1 MRRPPVIALLGL
13 GEAGAAIAADL
24 VAAGA
29 RVSAWDPDPARC
41 VEGVA
46 PAGDAAGAVAGTDA
60 VLSVNA
66 QAAAL
71 AAARAAAP
79 ALTKGCVYADANTS
93 SAAVKR
99 AVAAVVERAGAAFA
113 DIALLGPVP
122 GSGLRT
128 PALVSGAGAER
139 LVDLL
144 RPLGARMEVV
154 GAEPGDA
161 ASRKLIRSVF
171 MKGLAAAVVESL
183 AAARAAGCEQW
194 LRADLETML
203 RDADESVLRRLEDG
217 SVTHAARRV
226 AEMEAAAAQ
235 LRELGV
241 EPYVA
246 EAAAAVLRSLR
257 DAAPPPPCDDSG
269 PA

>member
-1 MRRPPVIALLGL
+1 V
-13 GEAGAAIAADL
+13 AGA
-24 VAAGA
+24 
-29 RVSAWDPDPARC
+29 
-41 VEGVA
+41 
-46 PAGDAAGAVAGTDA
+46 DA

-66 QAAAL
+66 QAAAV
-71 AAARAAAP
+71 AAACAAAP
-79 ALTKGCVYADANTS
+79 ALTSGCVYADANTTA
-93 SAAVKR
+93 AAVKR
-99 AVAAVVERAGAAFA
+99 EVAAVVEPAGAAFA
-113 DIALLGPVP
+113 DVALLGPVP
-122 GSGLRT
+122 GNGLRT

-194 LRADLETML
+194 LRADLEATL
-203 RDADESVLRRLEDG
+203 RDADEALLRRLEDG
-217 SVTHAARRV
+217 SARHAGRRV
-226 AEMEAAAAQ
+226 AEMQAAAAQ

-241 EPYVA
+241 RPHVA
-246 EAAAAVLRSLR
+246 EAAAAVLCGFL
-257 DAAPPPPCDDSG
+257 ADSSMT
-269 PA
+269 

>member
-1 MRRPPVIALLGL
+1 MAVRRPPPVIALLGL
-13 GEAGAAIAADL
+13 GEAGTAIAADL
-24 VAAGA
+24 VAAGV
-29 RVSAWDPDPARC
+29 RVSGWDPDPARR

-46 PAGDAAGAVAGTDA
+46 PAGDAAGAVAGADA

-79 ALTKGCVYADANTS
+79 GLTNGCVYADANTT

-99 AVAAVVERAGAAFA
+99 EVAAVVEPAGGAFA
-113 DIALLGPVP
+113 DVALLGPVP
-122 GSGLRT
+122 GNGLRT

-154 GAEPGDA
+154 GANPGDA
-161 ASRKLIRSVF
+161 ATRKLIRSVF

-183 AAARAAGCEQW
+183 AAARAVGCESW
-194 LRADLETML
+194 LRVDLEATL
-203 RDADESVLRRLEDG
+203 RDADEAVLRRLEDG
-217 SVTHAARRV
+217 SVKHAARRV

-235 LRELGV
+235 LHELGV
-241 EPYVA
+241 DPYVA
-246 EAAAAVLRSLR
+246 EAAAAVLRGLR
-257 DAAPPPPCDDSG
+257 DRP
-269 PA
+269 